1 MDEAMK
7 IWRSDEGTTLIETM
21 VALAILAVAVAG
33 LLGVVTLT
41 AKLTEDQGH
50 LAARATEYAQDKMEQ
65 LLALKYGDTT
75 TNTAVFPASAAGGTG
90 LTVGGS
96 ANPNVPAAGYVDY
109 LDVSGNLLPGAGTTA
124 PNGWFYKRVWAV
136 ANPSNNLKQITVTT
150 IVAFDMSRT
159 QLPQATVTAL
169 KSSPF

>member
-1 MDEAMK
+1 MK
-7 IWRSDEGTTLIETM
+7 VWRSDEGTTLIETM
-21 VALAILAVAVAG
+21 VALGVLAVAVAG

-75 TNTAVFPASAAGGTG
+75 TNTAVFPASLAGGTG

-96 ANPNVPAAGYVDY
+96 ANPNVPAAGYVDW
-109 LDVSGNLLPGAGTTA
+109 LDVNGNLLVSAGTTA

-136 ANPSNNLKQITVTT
+136 ANPSNNLKQVTVTT

-169 KSSPF
+169 KTSPF